1 MFNSQEEA
9 FKDIDRSNFV
19 LKQIDEDEFQIL
31 PSRKLKHF
39 IKLNKEGIIFSLV
52 TISLNLFYL
61 YKNRNKS
68 FSELNELYIKLIPIN
83 FIVTLYFPILL
94 LYIFFF
100 VIGKNPI
107 TINSDTMEVHTPEDD
122 FIIKPNQ
129 SLHLI
134 KDFDDEISLYI
145 ADNEEIVIFLDYQ
158 WKENRINDLLKL
170 KFSGIATE
178 IEQYEKSHNKF
189 YTEYYKKIEK
199 QEISRV
205 QFNYENRKLAFI
217 FALLL

>member
-1 MFNSQEEA
+1 
-9 FKDIDRSNFV
+9 
-19 LKQIDEDEFQIL
+19 
-31 PSRKLKHF
+31 
-39 IKLNKEGIIFSLV
+39 
-52 TISLNLFYL
+52 
-61 YKNRNKS
+61 
-68 FSELNELYIKLIPIN
+68 
-83 FIVTLYFPILL
+83 
-94 LYIFFF
+94 
-100 VIGKNPI
+100 
-107 TINSDTMEVHTPEDD
+107 MEVHTPEDD

-158 WKENRINDLLKL
+158 WKENRINDLIGIGKTISDILKL

-217 FALLL
+217 FALLLGVMFFYILLLPLVKLLFPVRASPLGILIMVSLFAFIGYIIMVTKYNKSEFIRSLTDRILNSLLFRIRNQRI